1 MCPACIANAALIVGS
16 TVSTGGLTALGVKI
30 LRWKMRVKKYGF
42 VLRISQRRENH
53 GDSNEQVRDTESRT
67 TR

>member
-42 VLRISQRRENH
+42 ENWPNRRRKNH
-53 GDSNEQVRDTESRT
+53 GDSNEQVRHTESRT